1 MANEVYLL
9 THDGLSQV
17 VSARAATRFLDKAL
31 ESKGLSPDSV
41 TTENMREILQ
51 GPILRELRQIL
62 PKDGVERSIKQI
74 SRNLRKQAEKV
85 AEQML
90 AANAS
95 APVAVSSSNLP
106 SVSGDVLI
114 TGEDEVEAFTSEGVS
129 AEQAYT
135 ARQDDTTSQDYNQV
149 LNYDAAEA
157 DLGIVSHSVPLGPE
171 AFENS
176 SFDVPAFDTQ
186 SFETPTFDTS
196 AGLAGVLPAY
206 PADSRLVASQATESA
221 SVSTASQVKADSTA
235 QPVTSQSMT
244 AQPDVKV
251 QAVKVQAA
259 QSEYDP
265 EVLAAM
271 LVKFAQLDN
280 VKVVAAVKPTGD
292 ISMSR
297 GSGFDVDALS
307 RLGSLGIKLL
317 SRGRTIRSYYLS
329 QSRYQLFL
337 FPLYTN
343 TSLSQ
348 TLIVVGSSDVNVGD
362 VFSVRSQLQED
373 L

>member
-31 ESKGLSPDSV
+31 ESRGFSPDSV
-41 TTENMREILQ
+41 TSEDMREILQ

-62 PKDGVERSIKQI
+62 PKDGVERSLKQI
-74 SRNLRKQAEKV
+74 SRNLRKHAEKV

-90 AANAS
+90 AVANA
-95 APVAVSSSNLP
+95 PVMSTLSSGNLP

-114 TGEDEVEAFTSEGVS
+114 TGEDEAEPFTPEGTPADS
-129 AEQAYT
+129 Q
-135 ARQDDTTSQDYNQV
+135 QDYHQV
-149 LNYDAAEA
+149 VHYNAAEA
-157 DLGIVSHSVPLGPE
+157 DLGIVSHSVPLESE
-171 AFENS
+171 AFEGS

-186 SFETPTFDTS
+186 SFEAPTFDTS
-196 AGLAGVLPAY
+196 AGLLGALPSY
-206 PADSRLVASQATESA
+206 PPVNNANQQ
-221 SVSTASQVKADSTA
+221 VSTVQQVKPES
-235 QPVTSQSMT
+235 
-244 AQPDVKV
+244 VK
-251 QAVKVQAA
+251 AKPAA
-259 QSEYDP
+259 SEYDP
-265 EVLAAM
+265 EMLAAM

-280 VKVVAAVKPTGD
+280 VKVVAAVKPSGD

-343 TSLSQ
+343 TTLSQ